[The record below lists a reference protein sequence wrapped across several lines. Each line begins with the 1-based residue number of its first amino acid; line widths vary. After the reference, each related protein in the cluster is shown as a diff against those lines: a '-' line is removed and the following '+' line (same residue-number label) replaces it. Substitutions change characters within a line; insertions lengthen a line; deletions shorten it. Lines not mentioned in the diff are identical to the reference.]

1 MYLDRLT
8 FGRNLCASSLDK
20 KYICISTF
28 DRIIL
33 LLTIGVNHD
42 NGIKIMHLFSKRIY
56 CRRKEKR
63 MAEYL
68 VKLASNSR
76 VEINE
81 VNRYRKINTIR
92 AKV

>member
-8 FGRNLCASSLDK
+8 FERNLCASSLDK

-42 NGIKIMHLFSKRIY
+42 NGIKIMHLFPGETYILSKEGKKNGRIS
-56 CRRKEKR
+56 RKAR
-63 MAEYL
+63 
-68 VKLASNSR
+68 VKLASRN
-76 VEINE
+76 
-81 VNRYRKINTIR
+81 
-92 AKV
+92 